1 MPAGRAGSD
10 NDHTLSAA
18 LAISRAQRR
27 IHRRMTKNLI
37 KKWFPA
43 YESVR
48 GHRAL
53 GVLGPRLRAPDLWHL
68 NRRSVAGA
76 FAVGLFVAFLPIPM
90 QMLVAAAIAIWVRVN
105 LPVSVLLVWVSNPL
119 TIPPIAYTAYT
130 IGRWILDEPRRSFR
144 VELTFDWFT
153 GELLTIWKPLVTGS
167 LVLAVVA
174 SVVGYVTIRVIWWF
188 SVIERVKLRR
198 ARLRRRLMKSQQ
210 NPYEPKTGPDNR

>member
-27 IHRRMTKNLI
+27 IHRLMTKNLI